1 VITRLAVLV
10 LPVPALLVACGGR
23 STTSEEGSSAFANPT
38 AASAPT
44 ATATITPTPPP
55 TLVVPGDAPGML
67 LVDYGERVGWE
78 SGSPGAAR
86 GALVALDEVSG
97 EELAWWPP
105 LNSGQASSGVPSQD
119 GELLAWTWH
128 QDQSSPAL
136 LSMIEPATR
145 RVRFTLTEPSDLGL
159 LTWAADG
166 TVLYAVKEDVHPWPV
181 GQPGSNVRGGAIWAI
196 DPEGGEAREL
206 ATVDHQIWWLE
217 ASDSRL
223 VALGFDSEQCC
234 GLDIDGDPFVVTV
247 DTATGELGEPMP
259 IPGLVVG
266 QRFEEQG
273 EARTQM
279 NMLRYPDVAISPD
292 GDRAYV
298 AHADS
303 ELVTVIDLGA
313 GTLET
318 VTPTR
323 SQTLLGRLG
332 SWLGAVFVSEA
343 SAKGGAYFRRQVE
356 LSPDGRWLYV
366 TGTEAQ
372 ICTND
377 QYNPCVE
384 NAPSGLRVIDTESM
398 EVIAEHEG
406 IGEIA
411 FTADMRRL
419 LGWAWAFD
427 YRGGGESA
435 EFLSYG
441 PFVIDAETHELVA
454 ESTYE
459 MGGPL
464 GAQVVPSTNPLY
476 AFMTLE
482 GPGREEAMT
491 NGGNC
496 LETCV
501 FVAVLEVNGAT
512 IVATHEYRGFVSME
526 SLVPMP

>member
-1 VITRLAVLV
+1 
-10 LPVPALLVACGGR
+10 
-23 STTSEEGSSAFANPT
+23 
-38 AASAPT
+38 
-44 ATATITPTPPP
+44 
-55 TLVVPGDAPGML
+55 
-67 LVDYGERVGWE
+67 
-78 SGSPGAAR
+78 
-86 GALVALDEVSG
+86 
-97 EELAWWPP
+97 
-105 LNSGQASSGVPSQD
+105 
-119 GELLAWTWH
+119 
-128 QDQSSPAL
+128 
-136 LSMIEPATR
+136 
-145 RVRFTLTEPSDLGL
+145 
-159 LTWAADG
+159 
-166 TVLYAVKEDVHPWPV
+166 
-181 GQPGSNVRGGAIWAI
+181 
-196 DPEGGEAREL
+196 
-206 ATVDHQIWWLE
+206 
-217 ASDSRL
+217 
-223 VALGFDSEQCC
+223 
-234 GLDIDGDPFVVTV
+234 
-247 DTATGELGEPMP
+247 
-259 IPGLVVG
+259 
-266 QRFEEQG
+266 
-273 EARTQM
+273 M